1 MTMYS
6 FRQTGAAVAL
16 ALFCAAFAPAP
27 AAAQWEADTGVT
39 IPRRL
44 DTGLTRAEFYLAE
57 GKYTEALNILRYV
70 LHRHPKSADAYTYR
84 GYAYMNLGD
93 TEKALTNL
101 KRALAIEPRHL
112 GANMYMGQ
120 YHIETGDLERAYE
133 QLQVIRM
140 VCGKTDC
147 EEIRVLQSSID
158 AGKDKVIAARKAR
171 EEEERRRREE
181 SWLPSMPDIKPDDK
195 TQYGYQ

>member
-1 MTMYS
+1 MTRFS
-6 FRQTGAAVAL
+6 FKTTGAAIAL
-16 ALFCAAFAPAP
+16 ALFCAAPAP

-57 GKYTEALNILRYV
+57 GKYTKALEMLKYV
-70 LHRHPKSADAYTYR
+70 LHRHPESADAYTYR
-84 GYAYMNLGD
+84 GYAYLQLGD
-93 TEKALTNL
+93 TPKALTSL
-101 KRALAIEPRHL
+101 KRALIIEPRHL
-112 GANMYMGQ
+112 GANQYLGQ
-120 YHIETGDLERAYE
+120 YYIEKGELERAYE

-147 EEIRVLQSSID
+147 EEIRVLQSAID
-158 AGKDKVIAARKAR
+158 KGKDKVVAARKAR
-171 EEEERRRREE
+171 EEEERRRRED
-181 SWLPSMPDIKPDDK
+181 SWLPSMPDITPDDT